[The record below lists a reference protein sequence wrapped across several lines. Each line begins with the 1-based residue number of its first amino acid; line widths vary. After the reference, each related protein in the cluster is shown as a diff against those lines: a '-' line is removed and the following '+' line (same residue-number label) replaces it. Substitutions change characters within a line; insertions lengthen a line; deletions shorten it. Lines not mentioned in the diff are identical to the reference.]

1 MKGPLIDM
9 GGSFLLLKL
18 NILTIDE
25 IYTIMVKSS

>member
-1 MKGPLIDM
+1 MKGPLIDL
-9 GGSFLLLKL
+9 GGSFLFKL

>member
-9 GGSFLLLKL
+9 GGSFLFKL
-18 NILTIDE
+18 NILTMDG